1 MSATPPAGLFASVR
15 QMLATALEMA
25 EVRLALF
32 ASEFEEEKL
41 RIFQAAALAV
51 LGLLLLTVGVVLLC
65 GFVLML
71 FWEGYRLAALGV
83 MTVAFV
89 AAGIL
94 TVRAGMRRISGEG
107 GAFRASLAE
116 LAQDR
121 ASLAPRD

>member
-1 MSATPPAGLFASVR
+1 MSETPPAGLFASVR

-41 RIFQAAALAV
+41 RIFQAAVLAV
-51 LGLLLLTVGVVLLC
+51 LGLLTLTVGAVLLC

-71 FWEGYRLAALGV
+71 FWEGHRLAALGV
-83 MTVAFV
+83 LTAAFI
-89 AAGIL
+89 AGGGL
-94 TVRAGMRRISGEG
+94 LVRAGLRRISGSG

-116 LAQDR
+116 LSQDR
-121 ASLAPRD
+121 AGLAPRD

>member
-25 EVRLALF
+25 EVRLALL

-41 RIFQAAALAV
+41 RIFQAVVLAV
-51 LGLLLLTVGVVLLC
+51 LGLLMLTVGVLLLC

-71 FWEGYRLAALGV
+71 FLEGYRLAALGV
-83 MTVAFV
+83 LTAVFL
-89 AAGIL
+89 AGGGL
-94 TVRAGMRRISGEG
+94 LVRSGIRRISSNG

-116 LAQDR
+116 LSSDR
-121 ASLAPRD
+121 AGLARRD

>member
-1 MSATPPAGLFASVR
+1 MSATPSAGLFASVR

-41 RIFQAAALAV
+41 RIFQALVLAV
-51 LGLLLLTVGVVLLC
+51 LGLLMLTVGAVLLC

-83 MTVAFV
+83 MTAVFV
-89 AAGIL
+89 AGGGLMVRSGI
-94 TVRAGMRRISGEG
+94 RRISGAG
-107 GAFRASLAE
+107 GAFRASLGE
-116 LAQDR
+116 LSRDR
-121 ASLAPRD
+121 AGLAPHD

>member
-15 QMLATALEMA
+15 QMLATVLEMA

-41 RIFQAAALAV
+41 RIFQAVVLAV
-51 LGLLLLTVGVVLLC
+51 LGLLMLTVGAVLLC

-83 MTVAFV
+83 LTAVFV
-89 AAGIL
+89 VGGGLMVRSGI
-94 TVRAGMRRISGEG
+94 RRISSSG

-116 LAQDR
+116 LSSDR
-121 ASLAPRD
+121 AGLAQRD